1 MKSRASYFKALDGS
15 DAKLL
20 KFLAG
25 MRNILV
31 QVYAT
36 VKRDFVIDS
45 ASKLGTD
52 ASSDASRIVEALRSY
67 VGRKA
72 VDPSSTPD
80 LFGNLSRVFKGRVKA
95 ALLFGGRVK
104 GYSMKGDYDIAVYFG
119 RPYDLYELGELL
131 VDIAENLKVD
141 EDEVDVVTLDSVS
154 PEILLE
160 ALDGKPIYVEDD
172 YVLFELKVKAFMEM
186 LDIQDVRA
194 KLALYSSN
202 P

>member
-1 MKSRASYFKALDGS
+1 
-15 DAKLL
+15 
-20 KFLAG
+20 

-31 QVYAT
+31 HVYAT

-45 ASKLGTD
+45 ASKLGAD

-119 RPYDLYELGELL
+119 RPYDLYELGELV

-141 EDEVDVVTLDSVS
+141 EDEVDVVSLDSAS
-154 PEILLE
+154 PEIVLE

-186 LDIQDVRA
+186 LDIQDAHA

>member
-1 MKSRASYFKALDGS
+1 MKSRASYFKASDGS

-25 MRNILV
+25 MGNILV
-31 QVYAT
+31 HVYAA
-36 VKRDFVIDS
+36 VKRDVVIDS
-45 ASKLGTD
+45 ASKLGAD

-80 LFGNLSRVFKGRVKA
+80 LVGNLSEVFKGRVKA

-141 EDEVDVVTLDSVS
+141 EDEVDVVSLDSAS
-154 PEILLE
+154 PEIVLE